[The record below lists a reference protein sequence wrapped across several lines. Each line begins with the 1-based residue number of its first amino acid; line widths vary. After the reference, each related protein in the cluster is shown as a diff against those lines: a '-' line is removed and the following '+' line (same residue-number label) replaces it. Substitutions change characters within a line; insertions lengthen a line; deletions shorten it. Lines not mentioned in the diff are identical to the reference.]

1 MDFEECV
8 FRSHCGVEEV
18 GSGERRNLGAP
29 KVVLDQRVASG
40 DQSSVSNASGVQK
53 KEEGSGV
60 EETQEYEPCKQKGM
74 DMHVDESEG
83 EFELCAQRHD
93 EAESDQGGLANG
105 WPELTRSE
113 ERHPRTMAKLKE
125 SHHQAMHDNDHR
137 KSIVP
142 IVPVMGQGGSPYLLF
157 AVAAAASQSKT
168 LSGGSC
174 RRTVGAA
181 RRRRRSSAIGGARRE
196 AVSTTGGIRTE
207 LRLSKTAQMPAS

>member
-1 MDFEECV
+1 MEDM
-8 FRSHCGVEEV
+8 
-18 GSGERRNLGAP
+18 
-29 KVVLDQRVASG
+29 
-40 DQSSVSNASGVQK
+40 
-53 KEEGSGV
+53 
-60 EETQEYEPCKQKGM
+60 QEYEPRKQKGM

-93 EAESDQGGLANG
+93 EAESDQGGLAND

-113 ERHPRTMAKLKE
+113 ERHPWTMAKLK
-125 SHHQAMHDNDHR
+125 QGYYPAMQEDDHR

-168 LSGGSC
+168 LSGGS
-174 RRTVGAA
+174 RRGTVGAA
-181 RRRRRSSAIGGARRE
+181 RRRRRSSAIGGARRG